1 MVEHPDE
8 DVQRANET
16 AEYVGRI
23 SAEQSEDVRE
33 TEGVE
38 RSQRAVESVRLPGVR
53 WSPADLDRCEHGR
66 HSVDSCFDCPGG
78 ESSGNTFLLTP
89 VPVDNDHPENVR
101 IVDGRTEVRIG
112 TMVHGEPIWVVVRDK
127 ER

>member
-33 TEGVE
+33 TEGVKDP
-38 RSQRAVESVRLPGVR
+38 RVVRWLTMNGATQPDGVR
-53 WSPADLDRCEHGR
+53 WTMADLDRCEHGR
-66 HSVDSCFDCPGG
+66 HSIDSCSGCPG
-78 ESSGNTFLLTP
+78 EVSSGNVFLSGQTWTRT
-89 VPVDNDHPENVR
+89 VEGVR
-101 IVDGRTEVRIG
+101 QVRIG
-112 TMVHGEPIWVVVRDK
+112 TMIRGEPIWVAPDRRRVG
-127 ER
+127 E

>member
-1 MVEHPDE
+1 MSEHPDE

-16 AEYVGRI
+16 AEYASRI
-23 SAEQSEDVRE
+23 SAERNEDTRE

-66 HSVDSCFDCPGG
+66 HSTDSCFDCPGG
-78 ESSGNTFLLTP
+78 VSSGNVFLSGQAWTR
-89 VPVDNDHPENVR
+89 VAEGVR
-101 IVDGRTEVRIG
+101 QVRIG
-112 TMVHGEPIWVVVRDK
+112 TMVHGEPIWVTPDRRKVQ
-127 ER
+127 